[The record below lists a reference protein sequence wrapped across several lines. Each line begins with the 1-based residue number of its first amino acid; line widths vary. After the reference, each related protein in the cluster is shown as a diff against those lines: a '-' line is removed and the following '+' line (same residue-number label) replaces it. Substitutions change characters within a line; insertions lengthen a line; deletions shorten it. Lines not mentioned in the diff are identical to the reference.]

1 MQGNR
6 PEIIM
11 PQTFAV
17 ILFLNSFKIF
27 PTLCFYSH
35 IILNKW
41 SKKNI
46 VDACYTAAFNI
57 VLQARDSKGCI
68 WGTDKSVF
76 RRQRQIN
83 YTIHALIC
91 ASVATASHFHHVE
104 QTGSLH
110 HTPYFLTET
119 LAIILELFSILYC
132 CYYSQNYSSIII
144 SGLKWKNVGTDNK
157 STPHD

>member
-57 VLQARDSKGCI
+57 VLQARYSKGCI

-104 QTGSLH
+104 QTGSLERVILSQ
-110 HTPYFLTET
+110 TSKGERVNWYP
-119 LAIILELFSILYC
+119 LALLP
-132 CYYSQNYSSIII
+132 QNLGPEWLIDCSLAVY
-144 SGLKWKNVGTDNK
+144 
-157 STPHD
+157 

>member
-104 QTGSLH
+104 QTGSLF
-110 HTPYFLTET
+110 TPHPL
-119 LAIILELFSILYC
+119 LLHRNA
-132 CYYSQNYSSIII
+132 CYYSRIILKFLPLLLFSELFRHNYLRPTWRRTHNYDLWPQN
-144 SGLKWKNVGTDNK
+144 
-157 STPHD
+157 